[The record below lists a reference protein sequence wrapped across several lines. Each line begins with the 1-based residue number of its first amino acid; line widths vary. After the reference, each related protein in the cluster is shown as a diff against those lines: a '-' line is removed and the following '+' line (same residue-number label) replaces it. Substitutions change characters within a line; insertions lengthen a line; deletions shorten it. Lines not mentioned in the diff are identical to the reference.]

1 MTLDLETAAL
11 EVQARYWVAY
21 HALNRAAAS
30 HDETQLKRAADGLE
44 EATHD
49 VFVTL
54 APSPALLA
62 GKVKIAMEDIDN
74 RAAKEWL
81 ETIKVDLEFMSQKP

>member
-1 MTLDLETAAL
+1 MIVDLETAAL
-11 EVQARYWVAY
+11 EAQSRYWLAY
-21 HALNRAAAS
+21 EAFNTAAAN
-30 HDETQLKRAADGLE
+30 HDEEQLKLAADRLE
-44 EATHD
+44 DATRN
-49 VFVTL
+49 VFITI

-62 GKVKIAMEDIDN
+62 GKVKIAIQDIEN